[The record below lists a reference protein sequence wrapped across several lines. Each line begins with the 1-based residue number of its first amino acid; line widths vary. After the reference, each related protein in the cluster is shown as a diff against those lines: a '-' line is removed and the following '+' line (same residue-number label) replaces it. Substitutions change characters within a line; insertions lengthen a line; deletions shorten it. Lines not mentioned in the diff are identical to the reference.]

1 MGKGERYFPVAG
13 RRTDSPRDI
22 LRTPTDISTT
32 FRCVLTRPVVDCHH
46 SQITIVI
53 IDGHEKVFRVSFLGC
68 PFLHEKIYQL
78 IPFRIS
84 DIMDDEAKKKEIC
97 TNLMNES

>member
-1 MGKGERYFPVAG
+1 MGW
-13 RRTDSPRDI
+13 
-22 LRTPTDISTT
+22 
-32 FRCVLTRPVVDCHH
+32 
-46 SQITIVI
+46 
-53 IDGHEKVFRVSFLGC
+53 

-97 TNLMNES
+97 TNPVLKFTGDEACLEKELRVAFPRVKGLELEIENMIGKLVNES